1 MNDKEKLAYLI
12 YCIRNNMVLTLEQE
26 NLARKLGLDLEGY
39 KNSLKKD
46 IVESTDSE
54 VSQNNSLEKSG
65 KVISLTN
72 GYKQFDPS
80 NFFNGNGFSDIYMFG
95 FLILLFQTLF
105 IVLSYMIFS

>member
-1 MNDKEKLAYLI
+1 MNDKEKLAYLT

-26 NLARKLGLDLEGY
+26 NLARKLGLDLDGY
-39 KNSLKKD
+39 KKSLKKE
-46 IVESTDSE
+46 IIESTDSE

-72 GYKQFDPS
+72 GSKQFDPS

>member
-1 MNDKEKLAYLI
+1 MNDKEKLAYLT

-46 IVESTDSE
+46 IVESNNNQ
-54 VSQNNSLEKSG
+54 VGKNNSLEKSG
-65 KVISLTN
+65 KALTLSN
-72 GYKQFDPS
+72 GSKQFDPS